1 MDFFLPEDNHNRLVP
16 EETNITSLSAQ
27 PYPDG
32 YRLHVN
38 IEMTPFQKRP
48 HIEVLLRDADGEEVA
63 SSTIV
68 EPLNWKIEF
77 TMHIRGELNNPYTIE
92 AKLYYPDGPSQAPR
106 TFAFEVKPTETSP
119 APSDTADMQ

>member
-1 MDFFLPEDNHNRLVP
+1 MDFFFPEDNLHRLVP

-32 YRLHVN
+32 HRLHVN

-106 TFAFEVKPTETSP
+106 TFAFDVTPP
-119 APSDTADMQ
+119 APSSAPSDNADIQ